1 VSSAA
6 GEPEMKTTIIYPATE
21 VHVRKYEKQR
31 RHIIRETPE
40 RYDKFI
46 VPYIESMKGS
56 RIQWYGL

>member
-1 VSSAA
+1 
-6 GEPEMKTTIIYPATE
+6 MKTTIIYPATE

-40 RYDKFI
+40 MYDKF
-46 VPYIESMKGS
+46 VVAYIESMKGS